1 MRTPIAAA
9 LAAAV
14 LLACNDGD
22 GTTGTPKQIPA
33 PPAAVSAKIENDNIV
48 LTWSQVPEATF
59 YNVYMAAEAGVKRVN
74 YTTLTGNMFHPD
86 LGPKFDHPPG
96 LDVNMKYY
104 LVVTAVNDAGESAE
118 SCEVGALISTKL
130 GETC

>member
-1 MRTPIAAA
+1 MRTPFAAA

-14 LLACNDGD
+14 LLACNNGD

-33 PPAAVSAKIENDNIV
+33 PPAAVAAKIENDNIV
-48 LTWSQVPEATF
+48 LTWSAVPEATT

-86 LGPKFDHPPG
+86 LGPKFDHPAG
-96 LDVNMKYY
+96 LNVNMK
-104 LVVTAVNDAGESAE
+104 VQPIRSSEG
-118 SCEVGALISTKL
+118 GR
-130 GETC
+130 